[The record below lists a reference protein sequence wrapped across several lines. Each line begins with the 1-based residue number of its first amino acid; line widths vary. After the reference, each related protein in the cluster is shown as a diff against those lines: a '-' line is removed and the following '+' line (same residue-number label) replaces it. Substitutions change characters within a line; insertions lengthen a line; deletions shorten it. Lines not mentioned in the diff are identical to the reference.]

1 MFERGLGWF
10 PGVVAM
16 PDARRRLHL
25 DDALRVGLLAR
36 RFAPAVCLGLDDGAH
51 LLAPI
56 GGTATPRT
64 GGSLP
69 GVLHLAAD
77 GSVDELA
84 A

>member
-1 MFERGLGWF
+1 M
-10 PGVVAM
+10 VAL
-16 PDARRRLHL
+16 PDARRRLRL

-36 RFAPAVCLGLDDGAH
+36 RFAPAVCLGLDDGACAARSAAGDADE
-51 LLAPI
+51 AP
-56 GGTATPRT
+56 RH
-64 GGSLP
+64 P

>member
-1 MFERGLGWF
+1 
-10 PGVVAM
+10 M

-25 DDALRVGLLAR
+25 DDSLRVGVLAR
-36 RFAPAVCLGLDDGAH
+36 RFAPAVCLGLEDGAH
-51 LLAPI
+51 LSPI
-56 GGTATPRT
+56 GGSGVTIR
-64 GGSLP
+64 P